1 MNSIIIAA
9 AGRGERF
16 GAGQNKL
23 LADFG
28 GKPLI
33 FYTLSHVMESRLAGE
48 IVLVTAP
55 EERALFAAA
64 AEEAGRES
72 ALPVRFADGGATRL
86 ASVASGLA
94 AVSPESE
101 ITLIHDGA
109 RPGVPGE
116 AFDRLIRF
124 IQDEAEAALYCVPAV
139 DTVKETGRDGN
150 IIRTLDRSRLV
161 RAQTPQGAR
170 TALLKKAL
178 AEAERRHLSVT
189 DDMSLCEA
197 CGIPVRW
204 LQGKESYFK
213 ITVPEDR
220 ERWMEENRQ
229 DEPQFRVGQGY
240 DIHRFAQE
248 RPLILGGVRIRDKG
262 GLLGH
267 SDADVLI
274 HAVMD
279 ALLGAAG
286 CRDIGYYFPDT
297 DDRFLGA
304 RSADL
309 LAEAGRIIGE
319 KGYAVGNVD
328 STILAEAPKIGPHI
342 GEMKKNMAEA
352 LHISP
357 ERISIKATTNETL
370 GAIGRREGIAAL
382 ASALLY
388 RRRL

>member
-48 IVLVTAP
+48 IILVTAP

-64 AEEAGRES
+64 VEEARRGS
-72 ALPVRFADGGATRL
+72 ALPVRFARGGETRF
-86 ASVASGLA
+86 ASAASGLA

-124 IQDEAEAALYCVPAV
+124 IQDGAEAALYCVPAV
-139 DTVKETGRDGN
+139 DTVKETSRDGR
-150 IIRTLDRSRLV
+150 IIKTLDRSRLV

-170 TALLKKAL
+170 TALLKKAF

-204 LQGKESYFK
+204 LCGKESYFK
-213 ITVPEDR
+213 MTVPEDR

-229 DEPQFRVGQGY
+229 DEPPFRVGQGY
-240 DIHRFAQE
+240 DIHRFAPD
-248 RPLILGGVRIRDKG
+248 RPLVLGGVRIRERE

-304 RSADL
+304 RSTDL
-309 LAEAGRIIGE
+309 LGEVGRIIGE
-319 KGYAVGNVD
+319 KGYTVGNVD
-328 STILAEAPKIGPHI
+328 ATILAEAPKIGPHI
-342 GEMKKNMAEA
+342 EEMKKNMAEA

-357 ERISIKATTNETL
+357 ERITIKATTNETL

>member
-28 GKPLI
+28 GRPLI

-48 IVLVTAP
+48 VILVTAP
-55 EERALFAAA
+55 EERALFASA
-64 AEEAGRES
+64 AEEAGKGRS
-72 ALPVRFADGGATRL
+72 IPVRYADGGPTRL
-86 ASVASGLA
+86 ASVASGLS

-101 ITLIHDGA
+101 IVLIHDGA

-116 AFDRLIRF
+116 AFDRLIRC
-124 IQDEAEAALYCVPAV
+124 IEEGAPAALYCMPAV
-139 DTVKETGRDGN
+139 DTVKETDGDGT
-150 IIRTLDRSRLV
+150 ILRTLDRSRLV

-204 LQGKESYFK
+204 LWGKESYFK
-213 ITVPEDR
+213 ITMPEDR
-220 ERWMEENRQ
+220 GRWMEEQRQ
-229 DEPQFRVGQGY
+229 EEPGIRIGQGY
-240 DIHRFAQE
+240 DIHRFAPE
-248 RPLILGGVRIRDKG
+248 RPLILGGVRIRETG

-286 CRDIGYYFPDT
+286 CRDIGFYFPDS

-304 RSADL
+304 ASTGL
-309 LAEAGRIIGE
+309 LAEVGRILGE
-319 KGYAVGNVD
+319 KGYAIGNVD
-328 STILAEAPKIGPHI
+328 ATVLAEAPKIGPHI

-357 ERISIKATTNETL
+357 ERITIKATTNETL